1 MYPHPLLPCD
11 ATYYIPVRYD
21 GTICGYSL
29 AIYSQL
35 DDDRAIVAYEIETP
49 YFVKPITFV
58 ITNHQGPLQLFT
70 ALYHSCYFNEFTD
83 LMFIRKLWDYFF
95 PRQPFDVRYNLH
107 VEYTDENDYA
117 VNCLARV
124 HFLNCYAVPDE
135 LDFLFERPI
144 R

>member
-11 ATYYIPVRYD
+11 IAYYIPIRYD
-21 GTICGYSL
+21 GTICGYSV

-49 YFVKPITFV
+49 YFVKPISFV
-58 ITNHQGPLQLFT
+58 ITNHQSPHQLFT
-70 ALYHSCYFNEFTD
+70 ALYHSCYFKDLTD
-83 LMFIRKLWDYFF
+83 LLFIRKLWEYFF
-95 PRQPFDVRYNLH
+95 PNHQFHVMTNLQ
-107 VEYTDENDYA
+107 VDYTDENDYA

-124 HFLNCYAVPDE
+124 HFLNCFAVEDDLE
-135 LDFLFERPI
+135 FLFERPL

>member
-11 ATYYIPVRYD
+11 IAYYIPIRYD
-21 GTICGYSL
+21 GTICGYSV

-49 YFVKPITFV
+49 YFVKPISFV
-58 ITNHQGPLQLFT
+58 ITNHQFHVMTNLQV
-70 ALYHSCYFNEFTD
+70 D
-83 LMFIRKLWDYFF
+83 
-95 PRQPFDVRYNLH
+95 
-107 VEYTDENDYA
+107 YTDENDYA

-124 HFLNCYAVPDE
+124 HFLNCFAVEDDME
-135 LDFLFERPI
+135 FLFERPL